1 MPPLLAVSCGG
12 IVTFEYRSDPILAGA
27 LAYWQAKRGNRSMP
41 SRRDID
47 PVEVPK
53 LLPNLQ
59 LIEMVAGGRWRY
71 RLIGTALVEAF
82 GRDYTGQFPDELF
95 DAPRARSII
104 ETHNAVRE
112 ARQPMFLRSRYITTK
127 DVDIVANRLYLPLSD
142 DDREVNMILGA
153 LTFAYGAVVSIAGAW
168 GGSARLASAIS
179 EMEMVD
185 AASA

>member
-1 MPPLLAVSCGG
+1 
-12 IVTFEYRSDPILAGA
+12 
-27 LAYWQAKRGNRSMP
+27 MP

-47 PVEVPK
+47 PVEVPR

-59 LIEMVAGGRWRY
+59 LIEIVAGGRWRY

-95 DAPRARSII
+95 DGPRARSII
-104 ETHNAVRE
+104 ETHNAVRH

-142 DDREVNMILGA
+142 DDCDVNMILGA
-153 LTFAYGAVVSIAGAW
+153 LTLAFGAIAPVAGAW
-168 GGSARLASAIS
+168 GGSARLASASS
-179 EMEMVD
+179 EIQTVD
-185 AASA
+185 AAGA

>member
-1 MPPLLAVSCGG
+1 
-12 IVTFEYRSDPILAGA
+12 VTCEYRSDPVLIGA
-27 LAYWQAKRGNRSMP
+27 LAYWRSKRGSRSMP

-47 PVEVPK
+47 PVEVPR

-59 LIEMVAGGRWRY
+59 LIEIVAGGRWRY

-104 ETHNAVRE
+104 ETHNAVRH

-142 DDREVNMILGA
+142 DDRDVNMILGA
-153 LTFAYGAVVSIAGAW
+153 LTLGFGTIASVAGAW
-168 GGSARLASAIS
+168 GGSARLASANS
-179 EMEMVD
+179 EIQTVD
-185 AASA
+185 AAGA